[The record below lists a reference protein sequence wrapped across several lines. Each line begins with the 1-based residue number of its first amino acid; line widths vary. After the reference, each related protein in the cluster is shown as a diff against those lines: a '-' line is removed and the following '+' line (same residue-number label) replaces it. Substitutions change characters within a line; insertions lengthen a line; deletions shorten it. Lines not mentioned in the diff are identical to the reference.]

1 MFNDYSA
8 IEKNFQKMD
17 KKSKKRNDAG
27 RSLNI
32 YLNQLKFHFELT
44 DADILKI
51 LISII
56 KKRKKTSN
64 KKWWQ
69 IWK

>member
-8 IEKNFQKMD
+8 IEKNFHNID
-17 KKSKKRNDAG
+17 KKAKQKNDAG

-32 YLNQLKFHFELT
+32 YINQLKFHFELT
-44 DADILKI
+44 DSDILSI
-51 LISII
+51 LINLI

-69 IWK
+69 LWK